1 MSSEENTKISIKFWN
16 IGQWHWKSENM
27 SSPNSDFIK
36 HFAYFVIIM
45 DIISPALLAY
55 KDREIITNL
64 SKSEFGYT
72 EPSVNSGIWQ

>member
-1 MSSEENTKISIKFWN
+1 
-16 IGQWHWKSENM
+16 M

-45 DIISPALLAY
+45 DIISPALLIY